1 MVQSPG
7 NFLHEKNFPVVFPSG
22 DGGRWH
28 SRTVRLLFQ
37 PSPRRATSGR
47 LCVPRDL
54 STIDSPDGD
63 RERVHFRTG
72 ARYLASGY
80 SERICYYGM
89 VVHGISQT
97 AQTAYL
103 TYGQPIG

>member
-1 MVQSPG
+1 MVQSLG

-80 SERICYYGM
+80 SERIVIWHSRDGM
-89 VVHGISQT
+89 S
-97 AQTAYL
+97 QTAYL